1 MKAEGGNGKRLEELK
16 GISFE
21 LDRCTKSLTNYLDS
35 KKMISP
41 RFYFISDEDL
51 LLILGNSDVRAI
63 QPQMIKLFDNCKA
76 LTFGQGNKIITHMT
90 SEEGEKFAFE
100 TPVKPEG
107 KIEEWLVRVDNE
119 MKRTLTIIAKKAVYQ
134 YAKEERLEWIKN

>member
-21 LDRCTKSLTNYLDS
+21 LDKCTKSLTNYLDS

-76 LTFGQGNKIITHMT
+76 LTFG
-90 SEEGEKFAFE
+90 
-100 TPVKPEG
+100 
-107 KIEEWLVRVDNE
+107 
-119 MKRTLTIIAKKAVYQ
+119 
-134 YAKEERLEWIKN
+134 